1 MFISLTLLSAKERV
15 LSLFGRVY
23 VSLSSTAPLSETTE
37 LFLKG
42 VLLNSNIPPIE
53 NIFSIGG
60 FLGGELKAVL
70 QLLPIAGGAIREM
83 KTPSPPFPPSPPRS
97 VKTS

>member
-1 MFISLTLLSAKERV
+1 MFLSLTLLSTKERV

-60 FLGGELKAVL
+60 ILLFNSTPFRNNSVVSERGAV
-70 QLLPIAGGAIREM
+70 ED
-83 KTPSPPFPPSPPRS
+83 KDT
-97 VKTS
+97 